1 MLRPDTVFKSLQSYL
16 PEADRDRFDQTIQY
30 IQEKFKGRKHPSGG
44 PYLQHALE
52 IIEILIHLK
61 LDFNSILAGL
71 LHETL
76 LEGVA
81 GEADIRNRFG
91 DDVTELVQGVAKIS
105 RMSLRSSDGRQT
117 ENFRKMLVA
126 LARDLRVIL
135 IKLADRLCNMRVID
149 KFPEAEQKHKAS
161 ETLEIYAPLANRL
174 GISWIKGEL
183 EDLSFCCL
191 HPQECKELS
200 VRVARRKRERKTY
213 VGEVQKRL
221 NRILKECRIEGEV
234 YGRFKHLYSIFK
246 KIHRQDIDFDQ
257 VYDFIAFRIIV
268 GNVRE
273 CYELLGMI
281 HEAWRPIPGRF
292 KDYIAMPKA
301 NGYQS
306 LHTTVVGPDGERMEV
321 QIRTHDMHEV
331 AEGGIAAHWQ
341 YKEGDKTAGNAD
353 KRFGWLRQMLEWQQD
368 LRDSSDYLNL
378 VKVDL
383 FPDEVYVFTPQGDV
397 KELPREAT
405 PIDFAFAVHSDVG
418 MHCNGAR
425 INGRLVPLKTV
436 LHNGDI
442 VEITTSP
449 SQHPSKDWLK
459 YVRTSKA
466 RNKIR
471 QYVKAEQRERS
482 LELGRELLDK
492 ELRKHSSTLNK
503 VLGSGTIE
511 NAVKELGYRE
521 TDDLLAAVGYGK
533 VTPGQVVART
543 LPKDDVPRTPGHI
556 GRVVEKIKRKPSS
569 AIRVQG
575 IDDILVRFA
584 KCCNPLPG
592 DDVIGFITRGRGV
605 TVHAEDCPHILDGDP
620 ERRIEVSWDAGKETT
635 RIVKIR
641 IFCSDRKGMLA
652 SITSAITDAQANIVG
667 ANVISTSD
675 QRGQNTFDLE
685 VRDLNHLKKVFAA
698 VQKVRG
704 VEQVERLRH

>member
-1 MLRPDTVFKSLQSYL
+1 MLRPETILKTLQSYD
-16 PEADRDRFDQTIQY
+16 PGADPQRFDHAIHY
-30 IQEKFKGRKHPSGG
+30 IQQKFKGYVHPSGG
-44 PYLQHALE
+44 AYFQHALE
-52 IIEILIHLK
+52 VAEILVRLR

-71 LHETL
+71 LHEAL
-76 LEGVA
+76 LKELA
-81 GEADIRNRFG
+81 EESEIRKEFG
-91 DDVTELVQGVAKIS
+91 DDVADLVRGVEKIS
-105 RMSLRSSDGRQT
+105 RMALRSSDGRQS

-149 KFPEAEQKHKAS
+149 NFPEEDQLTKAR

-174 GISWIKGEL
+174 GISWVKSEL
-183 EDLSFCCL
+183 EDLSFCRLNPEVCR
-191 HPQECKELS
+191 ELS
-200 VRVARRKRERKTY
+200 VRVARRKKERKTY
-213 VGEVQKRL
+213 ISEVQKRL
-221 NRILKECRIEGEV
+221 NRILRECQIDGEV
-234 YGRFKHLYSIFK
+234 YGRFKHLYSIYK
-246 KIHRQDIDFDQ
+246 KIERQQIDFDQ

-268 GNVRE
+268 TNVRE

-341 YKEGDKTAGNAD
+341 YKEGDKASSAVD

-383 FPDEVYVFTPQGDV
+383 FPDEVYVFTPDGEV
-397 KELPREAT
+397 KELPRDAT

-425 INGRLVPLKTV
+425 VNGRLVPLKTV
-436 LHNGDI
+436 LNNGDI
-442 VEITTSP
+442 VEIITSAA
-449 SQHPSKDWLK
+449 QRPSKDWLK
-459 YVRTSKA
+459 FVRTSKA

-471 QYVKAEQRERS
+471 QFVKIEQRERS

-492 ELRKHSSTLNK
+492 ELRKHSSTLNR
-503 VLGSGTIE
+503 VISSGEINT
-511 NAVKELGYRE
+511 AVSELGYRE
-521 TDDLLAAVGYGK
+521 HEDLLAAVGYGK

-543 LPKDDVPRTPGHI
+543 LPRGDVKRTPGHI
-556 GRVVEKIKRKPSS
+556 GRVMEKIKRKPSS

-592 DDVIGFITRGRGV
+592 DEVIGFITRGRGV
-605 TVHAEDCPHILDGDP
+605 TVHTSDCPHVLEDDP
-620 ERRIEVSWDAGKETT
+620 DRRVEVSWDAGKQTT
-635 RIVKIR
+635 RIVKVR
-641 IFCSDRKGMLA
+641 VFCSDKKGILA
-652 SITSAITDAQANIVG
+652 SITSAITDAQANIVA
-667 ANVISTSD
+667 ANVVSTSD
-675 QRGQNTFDLE
+675 HRGLNTFDLE
-685 VRDLNHLKKVFAA
+685 VRDLNHLKKVFSAI
-698 VQKVRG
+698 QKVRG
-704 VEQVERLRH
+704 VERIERLRH

>member
-1 MLRPDTVFKSLQSYL
+1 MLRPEAILKSLQSYA
-16 PEADRDRFDQTIQY
+16 PGVDPQRFDHAIRY
-30 IQEKFKGRKHPSGG
+30 IQSKFKGYTHSSGG
-44 PYLQHALE
+44 PYFQHALE
-52 IIEILIHLK
+52 VAEILVRLR

-71 LHETL
+71 LHEVL
-76 LEGVA
+76 LGGLAEEG
-81 GEADIRNRFG
+81 EIRQEFG
-91 DDVTELVQGVAKIS
+91 DDVAELVQGVAKIS
-105 RMSLRSSDGRQT
+105 RMSLRTGDGRQS

-135 IKLADRLCNMRVID
+135 IKLADRLCNMRLLD
-149 KFPEAEQKHKAS
+149 KFPIEEQRAKAR
-161 ETLEIYAPLANRL
+161 ETQEIYAPLANRL
-174 GISWIKGEL
+174 GISWIKSEL
-183 EDLSFCCL
+183 EDLAFCSLSPEACR
-191 HPQECKELS
+191 ELS

-213 VGEVQKRL
+213 ISEVQKRL
-221 NRILKECRIEGEV
+221 NRILRECHIEGEV
-234 YGRFKHLYSIFK
+234 YGRFKHLYSIYK
-246 KIHRQDIDFDQ
+246 KIERQKIDFDQ
-257 VYDFIAFRIIV
+257 IYDFIAFRIIV
-268 GNVRE
+268 TNVRE

-321 QIRTHDMHEV
+321 QIRTQDMHEV

-341 YKEGDKTAGNAD
+341 YKEGDKAAAAVD

-383 FPDEVYVFTPQGDV
+383 FPDEVYVFTPEGDV
-397 KELPREAT
+397 KELPRDAT

-425 INGRLVPLKTV
+425 VNGRLVPLKTA
-436 LHNGDI
+436 LNNGDI
-442 VEITTSP
+442 VEIITSAA
-449 SQHPSKDWLK
+449 QRPSKDWLK

-471 QYVKAEQRERS
+471 QFVKTEQREKS

-492 ELRKHSSTLNK
+492 ELRKHSSTLNRI
-503 VLGSGTIE
+503 VSSGEINT
-511 NAVKELGYRE
+511 AVSELGYRE
-521 TDDLLAAVGYGK
+521 ADDLLAAVGYGK
-533 VTPGQVVART
+533 VTPGQVVARA
-543 LPKDDVPRTPGHI
+543 LPRGDVVRTPGHI

-569 AIRVQG
+569 AVRVQG

-592 DDVIGFITRGRGV
+592 DEVIGFITRGRGV
-605 TVHAEDCPHILDGDP
+605 TVHASDCPHVLDGDP
-620 ERRIEVSWDAGKETT
+620 ERRIEVSWDAGKQTM

-641 IFCSDRKGMLA
+641 VFCSDKKGILA
-652 SITSAITDAQANIVG
+652 SITSAITEAQANIVA
-667 ANVISTSD
+667 ANVVSTAD
-675 QRGQNTFDLE
+675 HRGLNTFDLE
-685 VRDLNHLKKVFAA
+685 VRDLNHLQKVFAA
-698 VQKVRG
+698 IQKVRG
-704 VEQVERLRH
+704 VERIERLRH

>member
-1 MLRPDTVFKSLQSYL
+1 MLRPEAVLKLLQSYTS
-16 PEADRDRFDQTIQY
+16 EVDTQRFDHAIRY
-30 IQEKFKGRKHPSGG
+30 IQQKFKGYTHPSGG
-44 PYLQHALE
+44 PYFQHALE
-52 IIEILIHLK
+52 VAEILVQLR

-76 LEGVA
+76 LSGLA
-81 GEADIRNRFG
+81 DDADIRVEFG
-91 DDVTELVQGVAKIS
+91 DDVAELVQGVAKIS
-105 RMSLRSSDGRQT
+105 RMSLRSSDGRQP

-135 IKLADRLCNMRVID
+135 IKLADRLCNMRVLD
-149 KFPEAEQKHKAS
+149 KFPVEEQQPKAR
-161 ETLEIYAPLANRL
+161 ETQEIYAPLANRL
-174 GISWIKGEL
+174 GISWIKSEL
-183 EDLSFCCL
+183 EDLAFCSLNPESCR
-191 HPQECKELS
+191 ELS

-213 VGEVQKRL
+213 ISEVQKRL
-221 NRILKECRIEGEV
+221 NRILKQCQIHGEV
-234 YGRFKHLYSIFK
+234 YGRFKHLYSIHK
-246 KIHRQDIDFDQ
+246 KIERQQIDFDQ
-257 VYDFIAFRIIV
+257 VFDFIAFRIIV
-268 GNVRE
+268 TNVRE

-321 QIRTHDMHEV
+321 QIRTRDMHEV

-341 YKEGDKTAGNAD
+341 YKEGDKSTGAVD
-353 KRFGWLRQMLEWQQD
+353 KRFGWLRQMLEWQRD

-383 FPDEVYVFTPQGDV
+383 FPDEVYVFTPDGDV
-397 KELPREAT
+397 KELPRDAT

-425 INGRLVPLKTV
+425 VNGRLVPLKTI
-436 LHNGDI
+436 LNNGDI
-442 VEITTSP
+442 VEIITSAA
-449 SQHPSKDWLK
+449 QRPSKDWLK

-471 QYVKAEQRERS
+471 QFVKTEQRERS

-492 ELRKHSSTLNK
+492 ELRKHSSTLNRIIS
-503 VLGSGTIE
+503 SGEI
-511 NAVKELGYRE
+511 NAAVSELGYRE
-521 TDDLLAAVGYGK
+521 ADDLLAAVGYGK
-533 VTPGQVVART
+533 VTPGQVVARAI
-543 LPKDDVPRTPGHI
+543 PRGDVPRTPGHI

-592 DDVIGFITRGRGV
+592 DEVIGFITRGRGV
-605 TVHAEDCPHILDGDP
+605 TVHAADCPHVLDGDP
-620 ERRIEVSWDAGKETT
+620 ERRVEVSWDAGKQTM
-635 RIVKIR
+635 RIVKVR
-641 IFCSDRKGMLA
+641 VYCSDKKGILA
-652 SITSAITDAQANIVG
+652 SITSAITDAQANIVA
-667 ANVISTSD
+667 ANVVSTTD
-675 QRGQNTFDLE
+675 HRGLNTFDLE
-685 VRDLNHLKKVFAA
+685 VRDLNHLQKVFAA
-698 VQKVRG
+698 IQKVRG
-704 VEQVERLRH
+704 VERIERLRH

>member
-1 MLRPDTVFKSLQSYL
+1 MLRPDAIFKSLQSYAH
-16 PEADRDRFDQTIQY
+16 EVDAKQFDRALRY
-30 IQEKFKGRKHPSGG
+30 IQEHFKNYKHPSGK

-52 IIEILIHLK
+52 VAQVLIRLR

-71 LHETL
+71 LHEAHG
-76 LEGVA
+76 EGMADAQEISEIFGEDVA
-81 GEADIRNRFG
+81 
-91 DDVTELVQGVAKIS
+91 ELVLGIAKIS
-105 RMSLRSSDGRQT
+105 QVTLKGRGGRQS
-117 ENFRKMLVA
+117 ENFRKMLIA

-135 IKLADRLCNMRVID
+135 IKLADRLCNMRAIETY
-149 KFPEAEQKHKAS
+149 PEGQRHEKARES
-161 ETLEIYAPLANRL
+161 LEIYAPMANRL
-174 GISWIKGEL
+174 GISWIKSEL
-183 EDLSFCCL
+183 EDLSFCAL
-191 HPQECKELS
+191 EPQVCKELMAK
-200 VRVARRKRERKTY
+200 VNQRKKERKSY
-213 VGEVQKRL
+213 VEQVQNRL
-221 NRILKECRIEGEV
+221 NHILKECGIDGEV
-234 YGRFKHLYSIFK
+234 YGRFKHLYSIHK
-246 KIHRQDIDFDQ
+246 KIQRQAIDFDQ
-257 VYDFIAFRIIV
+257 VFDFIAFRIIV
-268 GNVRE
+268 GSVRE

-281 HEAWRPIPGRF
+281 HEVWRPIPGRF

-306 LHTTVVGPDGERMEV
+306 LHTTVVGPGGERMEV
-321 QIRTHDMHEV
+321 QIRTREMHEV
-331 AEGGIAAHWQ
+331 AEEGIAAHWQ
-341 YKEGDKTAGNAD
+341 YKESDKPSGNVD

-368 LRDSSDYLNL
+368 LHDSSDYLNL

-397 KELPREAT
+397 KELPRDAT

-418 MHCNGAR
+418 MRCNGAR
-425 INGRLVPLKTV
+425 VNGRLVPLRTV
-436 LHNGDI
+436 LNNGDI

-459 YVRTSKA
+459 FVRTSKA

-471 QYVKAEQRERS
+471 SYVKAEQREKS
-482 LELGRELLDK
+482 LELGKELLDK
-492 ELRKHSSTLNK
+492 ELRKQSSTLNR
-503 VLGSGTIE
+503 VIASGEIV

-543 LPKDDVPRTPGHI
+543 LPREHAPRAPGHI
-556 GRVVEKIKRKPSS
+556 ERVVEKIKRKPSS

-575 IDDILVRFA
+575 IDDIMVRFA

-605 TVHAEDCPHILDGDP
+605 TVHAGDCPHVLDSDP
-620 ERRIEVSWDAGKETT
+620 ERRIEVSWDADKQMT
-635 RIVKIR
+635 RIVKVR
-641 IFCSDRKGMLA
+641 VTCSDKKGMLA

-667 ANVISTSD
+667 ASVTSSHE
-675 QRGQNTFDLE
+675 RGYNTFDLE

-698 VQKVRG
+698 LQKVRG